1 MKNTSAIEVQNLSK
15 IYRIG
20 LKEQKQETLTGSLI
34 EALKKPVRNF
44 RKIKNLQNHSNHT
57 DEDVFWALKDV
68 SFNLQKGEILGI
80 IGQNGAG
87 KSTLLK
93 LLSRITYPSA
103 GKIECRGKVASLLE
117 VGTGFNPDL
126 TGRENVYLNGTI
138 LGLSKKEIDERF
150 EDIVQFSGIE
160 KFIETPVKRYSSGMK
175 VRLAFA
181 VAAHLEPEV
190 LIIDEVLAV
199 GDADFQRK
207 CIGKMQ
213 EISEGTGRT
222 VLFVSHNMAAVKSLC
237 TRGIVLKSGQKV
249 FDGSQT
255 DAINFYQAN
264 LDNAA
269 NLDYIDNIEDAP
281 GNEFVRIINFG
292 IKALEGNI
300 LSITSG
306 VAFEVLLYNYVLG
319 ANIDITF
326 ELRTSEEIIVF
337 HTGTYITKNND
348 SLKGFYRVSGTLPP
362 HLLNSGLYFFS
373 IIIGQNQKTAL
384 FKGRDMVSFEVIH
397 EPHGNHMRQLP
408 GVVSPKL
415 SFETTFE
422 ER

>member
-1 MKNTSAIEVQNLSK
+1 MKDSSAIEVQNLSK

-20 LKEQKQETLTGSLI
+20 LKEQKQETLTGTVI
-34 EALKKPVRNF
+34 EALKKPMKNF
-44 RKIKNLQNHSNHT
+44 RKIKNLQNASNHT

-68 SFNLQKGEILGI
+68 SFTLQKGEILGI
-80 IGQNGAG
+80 IGSNGAG

-117 VGTGFNPDL
+117 VGTGFNPEL

-150 EDIVQFSGIE
+150 ADIVTFSGIE

-213 EISEGTGRT
+213 EISDGTGRT

-281 GNEFVRIINFG
+281 GNDFVRIINFG

-306 VAFEVLLYNYVLG
+306 VSFEVLLYNYVRGVNL
-319 ANIDITF
+319 DITF
-326 ELRTSEEIIVF
+326 ELRNSEEVVVF
-337 HTGTYITKNND
+337 HTGTYITANND
-348 SLKGFYRVSGTLPP
+348 SRVGFYRVGGILPP

-397 EPHGNHMRQLP
+397 EAHANHTRQLP

-415 SFETTFE
+415 SFTTLFE

>member
-1 MKNTSAIEVQNLSK
+1 MEQTSAIEVKNLSK

-20 LKEQKQETLTGSLI
+20 LKEQKQETLTGAVI

-44 RKIKNLQNHSNHT
+44 RKIKNLQNGHHNG
-57 DEDVFWALKDV
+57 EDVFWALKDV
-68 SFNLQKGEILGI
+68 SFTLQKGEILGI
-80 IGQNGAG
+80 IGSNGAG

-117 VGTGFNPDL
+117 VGTGFNPEL

-150 EDIVQFSGIE
+150 ADIVEFSGIE

-181 VAAHLEPEV
+181 VAAHLDPEV

-213 EISEGTGRT
+213 QISDGTGRT

-237 TRGIVLKSGQKV
+237 TRGIVLKSGQKA

-255 DAINFYQAN
+255 DAINFYQSN

-269 NLDYIDNIEDAP
+269 NLDYINSIEDAP

-292 IKALEGNI
+292 IKAVEGNI

-306 VAFEVLLYNYVLG
+306 ITFEVLLYNYIDGVS
-319 ANIDITF
+319 IDITF
-326 ELRTSEEIIVF
+326 ELRNSEEIVVF
-337 HTGTYITKNND
+337 HAGTYVAANNN
-348 SLKGFYRVSGTLPP
+348 SKQGFYRVSGTLPP
-362 HLLNSGLYFFS
+362 NLLNSGLYFFS
-373 IIIGQNQKTAL
+373 LIIGQNQKTAL

-397 EPHGNHMRQLP
+397 EPQGNHMRQLP

-415 SFETTFE
+415 SFQTSFE

>member
-1 MKNTSAIEVQNLSK
+1 MENTSAIEVKNLSK

-20 LKEQKQETLTGSLI
+20 LKEQKQETLAGTFI

-44 RKIKNLQNHSNHT
+44 RKIKNLQNASNHS
-57 DEDVFWALKDV
+57 DDDVFWALKDV
-68 SFNLQKGEILGI
+68 SFTLQKGEILGI
-80 IGQNGAG
+80 IGSNGAG

-150 EDIVQFSGIE
+150 ADIVEFSGIE

-213 EISEGTGRT
+213 EISDGTGRT

-264 LDNAA
+264 LDTAG
-269 NLDYIDNIEDAP
+269 NLDFIDNIEDAP

-300 LSITSG
+300 LSIISG
-306 VAFEVLLYNYVLG
+306 VAFEVLLYNYVQG
-319 ANIDITF
+319 ANLDITF
-326 ELRTSEEIIVF
+326 ELRNSEEIIVF
-337 HTGTYITKNND
+337 HSGTYITTDNN
-348 SLKGFYRVSGTLPP
+348 SKKGFYRVSGTLPP

-373 IIIGQNQKTAL
+373 IIIGQNQKAAL

-397 EPHGNHMRQLP
+397 EATGNHMRQLP

-415 SFETTFE
+415 SFKTTFE

>member
-1 MKNTSAIEVQNLSK
+1 MENSSAIEVKNLSK

-20 LKEQKQETLTGSLI
+20 LKEQKQETLAAAI
-34 EALKKPVRNF
+34 VEALKKPMKNF
-44 RKIKNLQNHSNHT
+44 RKIKNLKDASNHT

-103 GKIECRGKVASLLE
+103 GKIETRGKVASLLE
-117 VGTGFNPDL
+117 VGTGFNPEL

-150 EDIVQFSGIE
+150 WDIVKFSGIE

-213 EISEGTGRT
+213 EISDGTGRT
-222 VLFVSHNMAAVKSLC
+222 VLFVSHNMAAVKTLC
-237 TRGIVLKSGQKV
+237 TRGIVLKGGQKV

-255 DAINFYQAN
+255 DAINFYQSN
-264 LDNAA
+264 LDNAG

-292 IKALEGNI
+292 IKPLEGNI

-306 VAFEVLLYNYVLG
+306 VYFEVLLYNFVEK
-319 ANIDITF
+319 ANLDITF
-326 ELRTSEEIIVF
+326 ELRNSEEIIVF
-337 HTGTYITKNND
+337 HTGTYITTNHD
-348 SLKGFYRVSGTLPP
+348 SRKGFYRVSGSLPSN
-362 HLLNSGLYFFS
+362 LLNSGLYFFS
-373 IIIGQNQKTAL
+373 IIVGQSQKVAL

-397 EPHGNHMRQLP
+397 EVEGNHMRQLP
-408 GVVSPKL
+408 GVVRPRL
-415 SFETTFE
+415 SFKTTFE

>member
-1 MKNTSAIEVQNLSK
+1 MESTSAIEVKNLSK

-20 LKEQKQETLTGSLI
+20 LKEQKQETLTGTFLDAI
-34 EALKKPVRNF
+34 KKPVRNF
-44 RKIKNLQNHSNHT
+44 RKIKNLKNNSNHN
-57 DEDVFWALKDV
+57 DEDVFWALKDI
-68 SFNLQKGEILGI
+68 SFTLQKGEILGI
-80 IGQNGAG
+80 IGSNGAG

-138 LGLSKKEIDERF
+138 LGLSKREIDERF
-150 EDIVQFSGIE
+150 AAIVEFSGIE

-213 EISEGTGRT
+213 EISDGTGRT

-281 GNEFVRIINFG
+281 GNEFVRIINFR
-292 IKALEGNI
+292 IKPLEGKI

-306 VAFEVLLYNYVLG
+306 VDFEVLLYNYVEK
-319 ANIDITF
+319 ANLDITF
-326 ELRTSEEIIVF
+326 ELRNSEEIIVF
-337 HTGTYITKNND
+337 HTGTYITTNND
-348 SLKGFYRVSGTLPP
+348 SRKGFYRVTGTLPP

-373 IIIGQNQKTAL
+373 IIIGQNQKIAL

-397 EPHGNHMRQLP
+397 EAQSNHMRQLP

-415 SFETTFE
+415 CFKTSFE